1 MVSMDAEVTAVIKK
15 NSKNNNTKGCVKV
28 MEKLPQ
34 RILFVLP
41 DKRETTMGFPDD
53 VIEDAAFVAESS
65 LKKQAKKEAACE
77 MLRYVL
83 ENYEEE

>member
-1 MVSMDAEVTAVIKK
+1 M
-15 NSKNNNTKGCVKV
+15 
-28 MEKLPQ
+28 
-34 RILFVLP
+34 LP